1 MDGWG
6 EWVHGW
12 MDGWMDEYINEWMS
26 GWASRKMGGGREK
39 ERKEENYGVKFL
51 ENLNTSSFQRR
62 VSLAVFSKNCVLAVF
77 PS

>member
-1 MDGWG
+1 
-6 EWVHGW
+6 
-12 MDGWMDEYINEWMS
+12 MS
-26 GWASRKMGGGREK
+26 AWASRKMGGGREN

-62 VSLAVFSKNCVLAVF
+62 LSLGVFIKNWVLAVL